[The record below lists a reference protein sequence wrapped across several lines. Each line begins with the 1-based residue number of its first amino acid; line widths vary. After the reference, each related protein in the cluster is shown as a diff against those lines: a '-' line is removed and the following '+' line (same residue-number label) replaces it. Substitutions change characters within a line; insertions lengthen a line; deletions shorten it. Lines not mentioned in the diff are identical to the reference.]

1 MSSNISKEVSQILS
15 QMLNNLSNEYPN
27 ISKDL
32 TKKNKI
38 FKKNNTD
45 KEAQKIN
52 KIKILHKMNPA
63 LFNEL
68 IQELNHEF
76 RDKNTSPKHTKVD
89 WDAQI
94 FELIGP
100 AFGSYGLKSET
111 SDEDQDSEFNSVF
124 NKI

>member
-38 FKKNNTD
+38 FKKNNAD
-45 KEAQKIN
+45 KETQKIN
-52 KIKILHKMNPA
+52 KIKILHKEQPA
-63 LFNEL
+63 IFKEL
-68 IQELNHEF
+68 KQKINQEF
-76 RDKNTSPKHTKVD
+76 RDKNTYPKHAKVD

-94 FELIGP
+94 FELTGY
-100 AFGSYGLKSET
+100 AFGSFGSKYET
-111 SDEDQDSEFNSVF
+111 SESDS
-124 NKI
+124 ID

>member
-27 ISKDL
+27 ISIDL
-32 TKKNKI
+32 TKKNKT

-100 AFGSYGLKSET
+100 AYGSYGSKYET
-111 SDEDQDSEFNSVF
+111 SE
-124 NKI
+124 